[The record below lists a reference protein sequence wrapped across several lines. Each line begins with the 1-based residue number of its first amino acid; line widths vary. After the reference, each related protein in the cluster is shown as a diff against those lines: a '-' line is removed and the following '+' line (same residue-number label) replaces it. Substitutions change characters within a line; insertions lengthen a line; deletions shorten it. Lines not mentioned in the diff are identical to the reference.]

1 MKIKIR
7 LIINWWGKEGIRWI
21 QQFVFLG
28 AGSFGTALAV
38 MLGKKGLEVN
48 IWHRKNNIVE
58 DINIKKENIKYLP
71 KVVIP
76 AGIKAYNEIEKKYTA
91 M

>member
-1 MKIKIR
+1 MDST
-7 LIINWWGKEGIRWI
+7 
-21 QQFVFLG
+21 VCFLG

-58 DINIKKENIKYLP
+58 DINIKKRKY
-71 KVVIP
+71 KIF
-76 AGIKAYNEIEKKYTA
+76 T
-91 M
+91 